1 MATRLDAG
9 RVQAMLFHRQREL
22 LREIAREVGAE
33 LLFLKAAWS
42 DAVLYGG
49 RGERVGSDLD
59 VLVNPGRFEAF
70 AAALEQR
77 GFRRYEPATH
87 RATIEW
93 GSKEWTYGHP
103 GAWMPVDLHRELA
116 EPPWFDLDAAAVFAR
131 ARAWSADGE
140 SIRSLGPEDQLLY
153 AALHYANHLYEI
165 DARHADDVV
174 RVLRRES
181 LDWPLVFAEAERG
194 GLRLAVQLLLEHLRA
209 RGCEV
214 PTAPWSTRP
223 WMRARRR
230 LIDRWVEAGERLGR
244 RRPMGRRSGVLLER
258 PVLSDRW
265 GGLPSWA
272 LRYAALRALDRVL
285 R

>member
-1 MATRLDAG
+1 M
-9 RVQAMLFHRQREL
+9 QALLFHRQREL
-22 LREIAREVGAE
+22 LREIAQEVGAD
-33 LLFLKAAWS
+33 LLFLKAAWA
-42 DAVLYGG
+42 DPVLYGA
-49 RGERVGSDLD
+49 RGERTGSDLD
-59 VLVNPGRFEAF
+59 VLVSPGRFEAF

-93 GSKEWTYGHP
+93 GSKEWSYGHP

-116 EPPWFDLDAAAVFAR
+116 ERPWFDLDPAAVFSR
-131 ARAWSADGE
+131 ARDWSAGAE
-140 SIRSLGPEDQLLY
+140 TIRSLGAEDQLLY

-174 RVLRRES
+174 RLLGREAI
-181 LDWPLVFAEAERG
+181 DWSLVFREADRG
-194 GLRLAVQLLLEHLRA
+194 GMRLAVQLLLEHLRA
-209 RGCEV
+209 RGV
-214 PTAPWSTRP
+214 DAPSTP
-223 WMRARRR
+223 WELQALMRARRR
-230 LIDRWVEAGERLGR
+230 IIGRWVEAGETLRR

-265 GGLPSWA
+265 RGLPEWA
-272 LRYAALRALDRVL
+272 IRYAALRALDRVL

>member
-1 MATRLDAG
+1 MATGPSAG
-9 RVQAMLFHRQREL
+9 WVQSLLFHRQREL
-22 LREIAREVGAE
+22 LREVAREVGAD
-33 LLFLKAAWS
+33 LLFLKAAWA
-42 DAVLYGG
+42 DPVLYGA
-49 RGERVGSDLD
+49 RGERTGSDLD
-59 VLVNPGRFEAF
+59 VLVSPGRFEAF

-77 GFRRYEPATH
+77 GFRRYEPPRY

-116 EPPWFDLDAAAVFAR
+116 ERPWFDLDASAVFSR
-131 ARAWSADGE
+131 ARDWRAGAE
-140 SIRSLGPEDQLLY
+140 TIRSLGAEDQLLY

-165 DARHADDVV
+165 DERHAGDVIRLLV
-174 RVLRRES
+174 REA
-181 LDWPLVFAEAERG
+181 LDWSLVFREADRG
-194 GLRLAVQLLLEHLRA
+194 GMRLAVQLLLEHLRA
-209 RGCEV
+209 RGVNV
-214 PTAPWSTRP
+214 PATPWESDP

-230 LIDRWVEAGERLGR
+230 IIGRWIEAGESLRR

-265 GGLPSWA
+265 GGLPGWA
-272 LRYAALRALDRVL
+272 IRYAALRALDRVL